1 MKRRNAAR
9 KYNRYHN
16 FWDRVARDSVNEK
29 VMNESAYS
37 FACKMI
43 WFVRERERGKQR
55 VQIIFLFLSPS
66 FFFSK
71 RNIHAMR
78 LYINNVFLFIS
89 LNKAYRII
97 GIIHFEGSR
106 MVFNEGSKRFFKVD

>member
-66 FFFSK
+66 FFFLK
-71 RNIHAMR
+71 KK
-78 LYINNVFLFIS
+78 Y
-89 LNKAYRII
+89 
-97 GIIHFEGSR
+97 SR
-106 MVFNEGSKRFFKVD
+106 YAFVYK

>member
-43 WFVRERERGKQR
+43 WFVREREGSSEFR
-55 VQIIFLFLSPS
+55 LFFSFYLPL

>member
-16 FWDRVARDSVNEK
+16 FWDRVAKDSVNEK

-43 WFVRERERGKQR
+43 WFVREREREAASSDYFSLSISLFSFSQKE
-55 VQIIFLFLSPS
+55 IFTL
-66 FFFSK
+66 
-71 RNIHAMR
+71 R